1 MACFSACASLIASP
15 ALAREEAVPHSG
27 IASTSLCAD
36 TYVLAL
42 APEDAIAA
50 LSWQVDQPVSA
61 APPWS
66 RALPKAW
73 PDAARLLE
81 LSPAL
86 TVFGT
91 GEGGRTARLLE
102 RAGHS
107 VLELA
112 WADDFEA
119 VRDNLHALGLATGR
133 ARDAAAVVAGI
144 DQRLERLNERAAAR
158 LRAPRILYLSASGGS
173 AGAGTYVDAAIAAAG
188 GVNVMA
194 ERGAIGWTRSD
205 PELALG
211 LEADIVLTSFFAD
224 GYASTFNRARRHAA
238 YRRLLEHPARAE
250 IPAGVWPCAGP
261 RLIDAAEL
269 IADAIDAWE
278 RDR

>member
-1 MACFSACASLIASP
+1 MP
-15 ALAREEAVPHSG
+15 QSG

-36 TYVLAL
+36 AYVLAL
-42 APEDAIAA
+42 APEDGITA

-66 RALPKAW
+66 RSLPRAW

-81 LSPAL
+81 LSPQL

-102 RAGHS
+102 RAGHDS
-107 VLELA
+107 VELS
-112 WADDFEA
+112 WADDFGG
-119 VRDNLHALGLATGR
+119 VRNNLIALGAASSRESEADLAI
-133 ARDAAAVVAGI
+133 AEI
-144 DQRLERLNERAAAR
+144 DQRLARLAERAAERPRQPR
-158 LRAPRILYLSASGGS
+158 LLYLSVSGGS
-173 AGAGTYVDAAIAAAG
+173 AGAGTYVDAAINAAG
-188 GVNVMA
+188 GINVMA
-194 ERGAIGWTRSD
+194 ERGGAGWTRSD

-211 LEADIVLTSFFAD
+211 LQADIVLTSFFAD
-224 GYASTFNRARRHAA
+224 GYASTFNRARRHTA
-238 YRRLLEHPARAE
+238 YRRLLDHPDRAE
-250 IPAGVWPCAGP
+250 IPAGVWPCASP